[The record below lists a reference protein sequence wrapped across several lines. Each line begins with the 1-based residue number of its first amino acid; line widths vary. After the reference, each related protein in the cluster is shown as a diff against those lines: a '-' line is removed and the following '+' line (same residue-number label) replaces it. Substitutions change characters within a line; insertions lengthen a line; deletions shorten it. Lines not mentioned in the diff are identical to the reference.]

1 MLQTGRDLE
10 TGKLGNIWVTY
21 ISRHLLILFGKTHG
35 HLRRE
40 FLFISSVTNAQMT
53 FFIPRAG
60 VPKLLNCLHSKLLF
74 GGRKETIA

>member
-21 ISRHLLILFGKTHG
+21 ISRHLILFGKTHG

-74 GGRKETIA
+74 SGRKETIA